1 MYLSPNISNGQVT
14 STYVANKYL
23 EDFSKNSN
31 WEVSSVRHHVMQ
43 QISFDLSPSQVY
55 RSRKVA
61 RGLIT
66 GNEEQQ
72 YGLFRD
78 YVEMIRRKKCRK

>member
-1 MYLSPNISNGQVT
+1 MVTWECTFEIETLNLECTCPPNISNGQVI

-43 QISFDLSPSQVY
+43 
-55 RSRKVA
+55 
-61 RGLIT
+61 
-66 GNEEQQ
+66 
-72 YGLFRD
+72 
-78 YVEMIRRKKCRK
+78 